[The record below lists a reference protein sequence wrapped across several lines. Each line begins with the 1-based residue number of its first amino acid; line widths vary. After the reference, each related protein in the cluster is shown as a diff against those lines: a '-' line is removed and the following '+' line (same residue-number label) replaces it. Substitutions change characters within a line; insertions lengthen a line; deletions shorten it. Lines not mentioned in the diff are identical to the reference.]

1 MILSENFD
9 FTQSNLQD
17 YVDCPYR
24 FYLRYIKH
32 TKWPALMVDD
42 AHDFEKRTQAGARFH
57 RLVQQ
62 YFSGVPEERINQF
75 VNADPL
81 PELAIWWDNFL
92 SDIPSKLL
100 GVQLV
105 ERVLSTHLTGYRLLA
120 KYDMIL
126 IMDQKG
132 LIIFDWKTSSK
143 KPHKQRLL
151 QKIQTR
157 LYRYILVQ
165 AGAALKIDDIVP
177 SQVTMTYWFASFPQT
192 PISLPYDQESFEKDE
207 VFFTRLI
214 EEIRDNK
221 ESDFSRTS
229 DTRKCRYCVYRSHC
243 DRGVKAGDL
252 GSFEDFD
259 LAGEQDELDI
269 DFENIQEIEF

>member
-32 TKWPALMVDD
+32 TKWLALMVDD